1 MFIIILLERFILLDS
16 GGLARPDNIP
26 LRINSREG
34 TIQSPAPGH
43 PATFGGSK
51 MFWPKVDNSF
61 GIEGQVSGS
70 LPVDLIVPMMKS
82 TGDLTIVARFWD
94 AQNDF
99 ELRVDL
105 KSVFIS

>member
-1 MFIIILLERFILLDS
+1 
-16 GGLARPDNIP
+16 
-26 LRINSREG
+26 
-34 TIQSPAPGH
+34 
-43 PATFGGSK
+43 

>member
-1 MFIIILLERFILLDS
+1 MDRFILSDS
-16 GGLARPDNIP
+16 GGFARPDNIP
-26 LRINSREG
+26 LRINRREG

-51 MFWPKVDNSF
+51 IFWPRVDNSF
-61 GIEGQVSGS
+61 GIEGQVLGS
-70 LPVDLIVPMMKS
+70 LPVDLIVPIMKS

-99 ELRVDL
+99 ELSVDL
-105 KSVFIS
+105 SNVFIS